1 MSTHS
6 VFLLVEDNED
16 DVFFMKRAFR
26 DARLPNQLQVV
37 TSGDAAVEYLSNT
50 GTFSNREKFPSPDLV
65 FLDLKMPGMDGFDVL
80 TWMRQERGLKVPV
93 AVLTSSPEDS
103 DRKRA
108 RALGADCYLLKP
120 PTQAMLKTCC
130 DQFKLNCGTDDC
142 QGPADPLRT

>member
-1 MSTHS
+1 MSKHS

-26 DARLPNQLQVV
+26 DAQLPNKLQVV
-37 TSGDAAVEYLSNT
+37 NSGDDAVEYLSNR
-50 GTFSNREKFPSPDLV
+50 GRFSNRDEFPSPDMV

-80 TWMRQERGLKVPV
+80 SWIRQNRGLSVPV

-108 RALGADCYLLKP
+108 RELGADCYLLKP
-120 PTQAMLKTCC
+120 PTQAMLRSCC
-130 DQFKLNCGTDDC
+130 QQFKLKCGTDKV
-142 QGPADPLRT
+142 G